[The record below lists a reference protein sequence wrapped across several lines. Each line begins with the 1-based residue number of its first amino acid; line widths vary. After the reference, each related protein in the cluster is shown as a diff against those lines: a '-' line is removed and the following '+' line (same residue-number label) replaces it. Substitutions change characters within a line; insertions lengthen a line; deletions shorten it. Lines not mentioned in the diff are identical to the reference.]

1 MSQGRCD
8 VPWLNLRAYDNFD
21 LAVILSS
28 ITKQWFYYFVYGK
41 SNFCTRPISVQWVGQ
56 ARVVFTDCDSHGNAN
71 EDNLG
76 VETIMSDVFLS
87 IVD

>member
-1 MSQGRCD
+1 MSQGRYD

-41 SNFCTRPISVQWVGQ
+41 SNFCTRPISVQWVGSRQ
-56 ARVVFTDCDSHGNAN
+56 LILPEGTN
-71 EDNLG
+71 
-76 VETIMSDVFLS
+76 
-87 IVD
+87 IVHCGHVSVRCRAYNQS